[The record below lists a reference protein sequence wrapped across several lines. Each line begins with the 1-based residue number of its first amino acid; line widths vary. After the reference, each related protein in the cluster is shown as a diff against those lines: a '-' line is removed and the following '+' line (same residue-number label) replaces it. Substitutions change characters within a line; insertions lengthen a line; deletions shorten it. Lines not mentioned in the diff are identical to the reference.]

1 MSITNKFFEALNDPK
16 AALWSAGVAFNRSNP
31 LPLDK
36 WSVFQNKASAI
47 AYAESN
53 PVAYPGQV
61 IAVYDNN
68 AMQAFILAEVV
79 VGEGEEAT
87 SKLNLQPIGIIPT
100 GDGAISVSNTGVI
113 SLGVDNATIEVV
125 DNALTLIG
133 YAGAQEGAQLVKTA
147 DGLAWVKPDGS
158 IILELSE
165 TVENLDTEVEDLK
178 NQIGQKAIADESGVV
193 ITPASGIY
201 ANIDTLQ
208 KEKANASDVYTK
220 EETKIEIKTQI
231 DAIDHLKRKVVAG
244 LESIDKE
251 ALDAEQYIYMIPNED
266 GAYDE
271 YMVLEGEL
279 EKVGDW
285 KVNLEDYAT
294 KTALQEEVD
303 RAKAAEE
310 AAAQAASNAQA
321 DVDTLEETVEK
332 LTEAVNKKAD
342 IVLYPVVDEESG
354 ETTQVPGSFLSPNDK
369 AKLEALVIDKDGN
382 VGISGTVNASN
393 VEGLGTWLTENGNI
407 YITGLTEVNM
417 SQSVLDK
424 LNYITSV
431 NGNNFTVKDG
441 KLELVKISQS
451 QVDGLEEVLAS
462 KASLEGLN
470 AVSTDINE
478 LNEALYGDAEGINQ
492 GLFSQVS
499 KLNTKV
505 STLEQVNAG
514 LVDIYVT
521 KTDFNSV
528 VGNLESLINTNTTNT
543 GLLSDKL
550 DVLDEHLTWQNL
562 E

>member
-36 WSVFQNKASAI
+36 WSVFQDKASAI

-68 AMQAFILAEVV
+68 AMQAFILAEII
-79 VGEGEEAT
+79 VGEGETAT

-100 GDGAISVSNTGVI
+100 GNGAISVSDTGVI
-113 SLGVDNATIEVV
+113 SLGVDNVTIEVV

-133 YAGAQEGAQLVKTA
+133 YAGAEEGAQLVKTA
-147 DGLAWVKPDGS
+147 EGLAWIKPDGS
-158 IILELSE
+158 IISELS
-165 TVENLDTEVEDLK
+165 TAVENLTTEVGNLK
-178 NQIGQKAIADESGVV
+178 NQIGQKAGTDESGGTV
-193 ITPASGIY
+193 PASGIY
-201 ANIDTLQ
+201 ADIDTLQ

-220 EETKIEIKTQI
+220 EETKAEIKAQI

-244 LESIDKE
+244 VESIDKN
-251 ALDAEQYIYMIPNED
+251 AADAEQYIYMIPNED
-266 GAYDE
+266 GTYDE

-294 KTALQEEVD
+294 KTELQEEVN
-303 RAKAAEE
+303 RATAAEE
-310 AAAQAASNAQA
+310 AAAQAANNAQA
-321 DVDTLEETVEK
+321 DVDALETTVGT
-332 LTEAVNKKAD
+332 LTETVNKKAD
-342 IVLYPVVDEESG
+342 IVLYPVVDKDTG
-354 ETTQVPGSFLSPNDK
+354 ETSQVPGAFLSPDDK

-393 VEGLGTWLTENGNI
+393 VEGLGTWVTENGST
-407 YITGLTEVNM
+407 YITGLTETNM

-431 NGNNFTVKDG
+431 NENNFTVTNG
-441 KLELVKISQS
+441 KLELTKISQS

-462 KASLEGLN
+462 KASLEELN
-470 AVSTDINE
+470 AVSTDVNE
-478 LNEALYGDAEGINQ
+478 LNEALYGNAEGDNQ

-499 KLNTKV
+499 KLNTRI
-505 STLEQVNAG
+505 STLEQANAG
-514 LVDIYVT
+514 LADIYVT
-521 KTDFNSV
+521 KVDFNST
-528 VGNLESLINTNTTNT
+528 VGNLESLINTNTTNI

-550 DVLDEHLTWQNL
+550 DVLDEHLTWKSL